1 MLPSLQGMLMAQVM
15 DAVELWYYVCVCV
28 GGGVMNLLG
37 NKVAA
42 FLGCCLLPEAWEEF
56 PAKALICWAHPGQK
70 RLLL

>member
-1 MLPSLQGMLMAQVM
+1 MLMAQVM

-28 GGGVMNLLG
+28 WGVMNLLG

>member
-1 MLPSLQGMLMAQVM
+1 M
-15 DAVELWYYVCVCV
+15 CVCV

>member
-28 GGGVMNLLG
+28 GGVMNLLG